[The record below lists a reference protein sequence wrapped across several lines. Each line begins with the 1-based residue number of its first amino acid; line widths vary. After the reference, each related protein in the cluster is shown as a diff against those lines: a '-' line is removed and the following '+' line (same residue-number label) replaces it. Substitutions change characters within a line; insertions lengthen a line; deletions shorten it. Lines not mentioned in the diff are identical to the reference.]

1 MATASWFVGFCGY
14 VTSLAWVK
22 LWCKKRV
29 VSVGVL
35 AGKLLPGH
43 VVQFPLLISSWVW
56 GKDQLNACRRI
67 LHPFPCHSWLICQEA
82 KTDNLHYSK
91 REKMALSR
99 FQSVSKSLLCLINL
113 SRHCAWIVTNY
124 TKNLSSTWIVRKVKA
139 HLILVWFFFCRC
151 WKLLYSSLLGFVVPR
166 VLENREVESCLT
178 FASFVWELSG
188 LMTYW
193 CCLTVCFATF
203 SCASIWNRSWESLM
217 EKAIRTL
224 LSAFLSL
231 DEKN

>member
-1 MATASWFVGFCGY
+1 MFSLVSLTGKVFSEIKSFWYRDLNYRELTGVSSQQELIPDRRRLFCVMATASCFMVFCGY

-82 KTDNLHYSK
+82 KTDKLHYSK

-139 HLILVWFFFCRC
+139 HLILVWFFFIVVESYCI
-151 WKLLYSSLLGFVVPR
+151 LLYWVLLCP
-166 VLENREVESCLT
+166 E
-178 FASFVWELSG
+178 
-188 LMTYW
+188 Y
-193 CCLTVCFATF
+193 
-203 SCASIWNRSWESLM
+203 
-217 EKAIRTL
+217 
-224 LSAFLSL
+224 
-231 DEKN
+231 